1 MTDLTP
7 ISDLEAKDWNG
18 LKPLEPNAVEKAQ
31 INELLRHN
39 PRLDY
44 LMALILVK
52 STDEELKE
60 LINSKT
66 DSRPHPM
73 TSTIIKDAFY
83 FDNEG
88 L

>member
-7 ISDLEAKDWNG
+7 ISDEEAKDWNG

-31 INELLRHN
+31 IDDLLRYN
-39 PRLDY
+39 PKLDY

-52 STDEELKE
+52 SSDEDLKE

-66 DSRPHPM
+66 DNRPQPM

>member
-1 MTDLTP
+1 MSDLTP
-7 ISDLEAKDWNG
+7 ISDEEAKDWNG

-31 INELLRHN
+31 ISDLLRYN
-39 PRLDY
+39 PKLDY

-52 STDEELKE
+52 SSDEDLKE

-66 DSRPHPM
+66 DSRPPPM

-83 FDNEG
+83 IDNEG

>member
-7 ISDLEAKDWNG
+7 ISDEVAKDWNG

-31 INELLRHN
+31 INDLLRYN
-39 PRLDY
+39 PKLDD

-52 STDEELKE
+52 SSDDELKE

-66 DSRPHPM
+66 DSRPKPM
-73 TSTIIKDAFY
+73 TSTIIKDAIY
-83 FDNEG
+83 LDNEG

>member
-7 ISDLEAKDWNG
+7 ISDEEAKDWNG
-18 LKPLEPNAVEKAQ
+18 LMPLEPNAVEKAQ

-52 STDEELKE
+52 STDEDLKE

-66 DSRPHPM
+66 DSRPQPM